1 MATIKPKLTLDQY
14 CIMAHMRSWLVLIS
28 ASNCAIVNVDP
39 HLQIVTVSV
48 MYFQGELHN
57 ALKLA
62 IELLVKHYSYKNIFY
77 YCLNL
82 LHRPNACSSAW

>member
-14 CIMAHMRSWLVLIS
+14 CMMAHIRSWLVLIS

-39 HLQIVTVSV
+39 HLQVVTVSV

-57 ALKLA
+57 
-62 IELLVKHYSYKNIFY
+62 V
-77 YCLNL
+77 
-82 LHRPNACSSAW
+82 

>member
-14 CIMAHMRSWLVLIS
+14 CNMAHIRSWLVLIS

-39 HLQIVTVSV
+39 HIQIVTVSV
-48 MYFQGELHN
+48 MDSQNERHS
-57 ALKLA
+57 ASVMA
-62 IELLVKHYSYKNIFY
+62 IDSSVKHCSYRNIFY

-82 LHRPNACSSAW
+82 LYRMNAY